1 MLLSNESNLVVVR
14 TAVSTA
20 ALLSLFT
27 AQPVTANIA
36 PQDLR
41 DRVLSA
47 HNREREAFGVPSLQ
61 WSDDLARRAA
71 VWAQTLARLGYIAH
85 ASAEQR
91 ASEGENIWVGTSG
104 NYRVEDMVDCWAG
117 ERRMF
122 RPGRFPENSTT
133 GNWADVG
140 HFTQIVWKKTTRIGC
155 ATASA
160 RGADYLVCRYDTAGN
175 VVGEM
180 PF

>member
-1 MLLSNESNLVVVR
+1 MRLSTQYIRNG
-14 TAVSTA
+14 A
-20 ALLSLFT
+20 ALAVALYCALGASAPAT
-27 AQPVTANIA
+27 ATIA
-36 PQDLR
+36 SQDVR
-41 DRVLSA
+41 DKLLDA
-47 HNREREAFGVPSLQ
+47 HNRERSVYGVPSLE

-71 VWAQTLARLGYIAH
+71 VWAETLAKLGYIAH

-91 ASEGENIWVGTSG
+91 ASEGENIWVGTAG
-104 NYRVEDMVDCWAG
+104 NYRIEDMVDCWAG

-122 RPGRFPENSTT
+122 RPGRFPGNSTT

-140 HFTQIVWKKTTRIGC
+140 HFTQIVWKRTTRVGC

-160 RGADYLVCRYDTAGN
+160 RGAEYLVCRYDTAGN